1 MLFVII
7 FIIIIISMF
16 YIFQNIK
23 HTNYLQN
30 KSGKLKSP
38 QLLFVIFAIFIFF
51 LSSSIY
57 YKIGN
62 PFINMEKLNASKLK
76 LIQSENKKNSMFFK
90 DLKKFN
96 ELLSK
101 SKTDPN
107 NLNILLNLA
116 STASKINK
124 TEVEISSLK
133 KILSIKST
141 PKLKSLLAQAMVKK
155 ADGQVTSKAQNLIN
169 QALIEDPFDPGANFL
184 NGLAQSQIG
193 NEEEAFKIW
202 VDLYKIT
209 KNTDTWKN
217 DLEVNIRSAA
227 KNLGISNKVLEN
239 KFKTN
244 LDYKNSIT
252 QDILNSTEENQ
263 KIKIDQMVAQLA
275 DRLTKSKQDLD
286 GWLKLFRS
294 YKVLNNREKALD
306 AIKVAIEI
314 SPDNITLKQMLLK
327 ELLPPSVKPNFTS
340 EVKNIIA
347 EILILDSTN
356 IDALFFQGLDAFT
369 EGNDK
374 LATRSWNKL
383 LSKLPKNSPMRLELS
398 KKLQSIEGKN

>member
-7 FIIIIISMF
+7 FIITIISIF

-23 HTNYLQN
+23 RTNYLQN

-314 SPDNITLKQMLLK
+314 SPDNIALKQMLLK

-356 IDALFFQGLDAFT
+356 IDALFFQGLNAFT
-369 EGNDK
+369 EGNNK

>member
-7 FIIIIISMF
+7 FIITIISIF

-23 HTNYLQN
+23 HTDYLQN

-38 QLLFVIFAIFIFF
+38 QLLFVILAIFIFF

-90 DLKKFN
+90 NLKKFN

-133 KILSIKST
+133 KILSITST

-306 AIKVAIEI
+306 TIKVAIEI
-314 SPDNITLKQMLLK
+314 SPDNIALKQILLK

-356 IDALFFQGLDAFT
+356 IDALFFQGLNAFT
-369 EGNDK
+369 EGDNK
-374 LATRSWNKL
+374 LATRSWNKI

-398 KKLQSIEGKN
+398 KKLQSMEGKN

>member
-7 FIIIIISMF
+7 FIITIISIF

-90 DLKKFN
+90 NLKKFN

-306 AIKVAIEI
+306 TIKVAIEI
-314 SPDNITLKQMLLK
+314 SPDNIALKQMLLK

-356 IDALFFQGLDAFT
+356 IDALFFQGLNAFT
-369 EGNDK
+369 EGNNK

>member
-7 FIIIIISMF
+7 FIITIISIF

-90 DLKKFN
+90 NLKKFN

-356 IDALFFQGLDAFT
+356 IDALFFQGLNAFT
-369 EGNDK
+369 EGNNK
-374 LATRSWNKL
+374 LATRSWNKI

-398 KKLQSIEGKN
+398 KKLQSMEGKN

>member
-7 FIIIIISMF
+7 FIITIISIF

-30 KSGKLKSP
+30 KSRKLKLP
-38 QLLFVIFAIFIFF
+38 QLLFVIFSIFIFF

-90 DLKKFN
+90 NLKKFN

-141 PKLKSLLAQAMVKK
+141 PQLKSLLAQAMVKK

-314 SPDNITLKQMLLK
+314 SPDNIALKQMLLK

-356 IDALFFQGLDAFT
+356 IDALFFQGLNAFT
-369 EGNDK
+369 EGDNK
-374 LATRSWNKL
+374 LATRSWNKI

-398 KKLQSIEGKN
+398 KKLQSMEGKN

>member
-356 IDALFFQGLDAFT
+356 IDALFFQGLNAFT
-369 EGNDK
+369 EGNNK
-374 LATRSWNKL
+374 LATRSWNKI

-398 KKLQSIEGKN
+398 KKLQSMEGKN

>member
-76 LIQSENKKNSMFFK
+76 LIQSENKKNTMFFK
-90 DLKKFN
+90 NIKKFN

-252 QDILNSTEENQ
+252 QDILNSTEESQ

-356 IDALFFQGLDAFT
+356 IDALFFQGLNAFT
-369 EGNDK
+369 EGNNK

-383 LSKLPKNSPMRLELS
+383 LSNLPKNSPMRLELS
-398 KKLQSIEGKN
+398 KKLQSIDGKN

>member
-7 FIIIIISMF
+7 FIITIISIF

-90 DLKKFN
+90 NLKKFN

-141 PKLKSLLAQAMVKK
+141 PKLKSLLAQAIVKK

-314 SPDNITLKQMLLK
+314 SPDNIALKQMLLK

-356 IDALFFQGLDAFT
+356 IDALFFQGLNAFT
-369 EGNDK
+369 EGDNK

>member
-7 FIIIIISMF
+7 FIITIISIF

-23 HTNYLQN
+23 YRNYLQN

-101 SKTDPN
+101 SKTDPKD
-107 NLNILLNLA
+107 LNILLNLA

-133 KILSIKST
+133 KILSITST

-314 SPDNITLKQMLLK
+314 SPDNIALKQMLLK

-356 IDALFFQGLDAFT
+356 IDALFFQGLNAFT
-369 EGNDK
+369 EGNNK
-374 LATRSWNKL
+374 LATRSWNKI

-398 KKLQSIEGKN
+398 KKLQSMEGKN

>member
-7 FIIIIISMF
+7 FIITIISIF

-76 LIQSENKKNSMFFK
+76 LIQSENKKNNMFFK
-90 DLKKFN
+90 NLKKFN

-314 SPDNITLKQMLLK
+314 SPNNIALKQMLLK

-356 IDALFFQGLDAFT
+356 IDALFFQGLNAFT
-369 EGNDK
+369 EGNNK
-374 LATRSWNKL
+374 LATRSWNKI

-398 KKLQSIEGKN
+398 KKLQSMEGKN

>member
-7 FIIIIISMF
+7 FIITIISIF

-76 LIQSENKKNSMFFK
+76 LIQGENKKNSMFFK

-314 SPDNITLKQMLLK
+314 SPDNIALKQMLLK

-356 IDALFFQGLDAFT
+356 IDALFFQGLNAFT
-369 EGNDK
+369 EGDNK
-374 LATRSWNKL
+374 LATRSWNKI

>member
-16 YIFQNIK
+16 YICQNIK

-90 DLKKFN
+90 NLKKFN

-263 KIKIDQMVAQLA
+263 KIKIDQMVAQLS

-356 IDALFFQGLDAFT
+356 IDALFFQGLNAFT
-369 EGNDK
+369 EGNNQ
-374 LATRSWNKL
+374 LATRSWNKI

>member
-7 FIIIIISMF
+7 FIITIISIF

-23 HTNYLQN
+23 YTNYLQN

-90 DLKKFN
+90 NLKKFN

-314 SPDNITLKQMLLK
+314 SPDNIALKQMLLK

-356 IDALFFQGLDAFT
+356 IDALFFQGLNAFT
-369 EGNDK
+369 EGNNK
-374 LATRSWNKL
+374 LATRSWNKI

-398 KKLQSIEGKN
+398 KKLQSMEGKN

>member
-7 FIIIIISMF
+7 FIITIISIF

-90 DLKKFN
+90 NLKKFN

-314 SPDNITLKQMLLK
+314 SPDNIALKQMLLK

-356 IDALFFQGLDAFT
+356 IDALFFQGLNAFT
-369 EGNDK
+369 EGNNK

-398 KKLQSIEGKN
+398 KKLQSIKDKN

>member
-7 FIIIIISMF
+7 FIITIISIF

-107 NLNILLNLA
+107 NLNILLNLS

-369 EGNDK
+369 EGNNK
-374 LATRSWNKL
+374 LATRSWNEL

>member
-7 FIIIIISMF
+7 FIITIISIF

-90 DLKKFN
+90 NLKKFN

-314 SPDNITLKQMLLK
+314 SPDNIALKQMLLK

-369 EGNDK
+369 EGNNK

>member
-7 FIIIIISMF
+7 FIITIISIF

-23 HTNYLQN
+23 HRNYLQN

-90 DLKKFN
+90 NLKKFN

-369 EGNDK
+369 EGNNK
-374 LATRSWNKL
+374 LATRSWNKI

-398 KKLQSIEGKN
+398 KKLQSMEGKN

>member
-7 FIIIIISMF
+7 FIITIISIF

-90 DLKKFN
+90 NLKKFN

-356 IDALFFQGLDAFT
+356 IDALFFQGLNAFT
-369 EGNDK
+369 EGNNK

>member
-7 FIIIIISMF
+7 FIITIISIF

-23 HTNYLQN
+23 YRNYLQN

-90 DLKKFN
+90 NLKKFN

-133 KILSIKST
+133 KILSITST

-155 ADGQVTSKAQNLIN
+155 ADGQVKSKAQNLIN

-356 IDALFFQGLDAFT
+356 IDALFFQGLNAFT
-369 EGNDK
+369 EGNNK

-398 KKLQSIEGKN
+398 KKLQSIKGKN

>member
-7 FIIIIISMF
+7 FIITIISIF

-23 HTNYLQN
+23 YRNYLQN

-38 QLLFVIFAIFIFF
+38 QLLFVILAIFIFF

-90 DLKKFN
+90 NLKKFN

-314 SPDNITLKQMLLK
+314 SPDNIALKQMLLK

-356 IDALFFQGLDAFT
+356 IDALFFQGLNAFT
-369 EGNDK
+369 EGNNK
-374 LATRSWNKL
+374 LATRSWNKI

>member
-7 FIIIIISMF
+7 FIITIISIF

-90 DLKKFN
+90 NLKKFN

-314 SPDNITLKQMLLK
+314 SPDNIALKQMLLK

-356 IDALFFQGLDAFT
+356 IDALFFQGLNAFT
-369 EGNDK
+369 EGNKK

-398 KKLQSIEGKN
+398 KKLQSMEGKN

>member
-1 MLFVII
+1 
-7 FIIIIISMF
+7 
-16 YIFQNIK
+16 
-23 HTNYLQN
+23 
-30 KSGKLKSP
+30 
-38 QLLFVIFAIFIFF
+38 
-51 LSSSIY
+51 
-57 YKIGN
+57 
-62 PFINMEKLNASKLK
+62 
-76 LIQSENKKNSMFFK
+76 
-90 DLKKFN
+90 
-96 ELLSK
+96 
-101 SKTDPN
+101 
-107 NLNILLNLA
+107 LA

-124 TEVEISSLK
+124 TDVEISSLK

-141 PKLKSLLAQAMVKK
+141 PKLKSLLAQAIVKK

-202 VDLYKIT
+202 VELYKIT
-209 KNTDTWKN
+209 KSTDTWKN

-244 LDYKNSIT
+244 LNYKSSIT
-252 QDILNSTEENQ
+252 QDILNSSEENQ
-263 KIKIDQMVAQLA
+263 KVKINQMVNQLA
-275 DRLTKSKQDLD
+275 GRLTKSKQDLD

-314 SPDNITLKQMLLK
+314 SPDNIVLKQMLLK

-340 EVKNIIA
+340 EVKKIIA

-356 IDALFFQGLDAFT
+356 IDALFFQGLNAFT
-369 EGNDK
+369 EGNNK
-374 LATRSWNKL
+374 LANHSWNKL

-398 KKLQSIEGKN
+398 KKLQSIKSKN

>member
-7 FIIIIISMF
+7 FIITIISIF

-90 DLKKFN
+90 NLKKFN

-306 AIKVAIEI
+306 TIKVAIEI
-314 SPDNITLKQMLLK
+314 SPDNIALKQMLLK

-356 IDALFFQGLDAFT
+356 IDALFFQGLNAFT
-369 EGNDK
+369 EGNNK
-374 LATRSWNKL
+374 LATRSWNKI

-398 KKLQSIEGKN
+398 KKLQSMEGKN

>member
-7 FIIIIISMF
+7 FIITIISIF

-90 DLKKFN
+90 NLKKFN

-314 SPDNITLKQMLLK
+314 SPDNIALKQMLLK

-369 EGNDK
+369 EGNNK

-398 KKLQSIEGKN
+398 KKLQSIDGKN

>member
-7 FIIIIISMF
+7 FIITIISIF

-23 HTNYLQN
+23 YRNYLQN

-90 DLKKFN
+90 NLKKFN

-314 SPDNITLKQMLLK
+314 SPDNIALKQMLLK

-356 IDALFFQGLDAFT
+356 IDALFFQGLNAFT
-369 EGNDK
+369 EGNNK

>member
-7 FIIIIISMF
+7 FIITIISIF

-90 DLKKFN
+90 NLKKFN

-294 YKVLNNREKALD
+294 YKVLNNREKTLG

-314 SPDNITLKQMLLK
+314 SPDNIALKQMLLK

-356 IDALFFQGLDAFT
+356 IDALFFQGLNAFT
-369 EGNDK
+369 EGNNK
-374 LATRSWNKL
+374 LATRSWNKI

>member
-7 FIIIIISMF
+7 FIITIISIF

-90 DLKKFN
+90 NLKKFN

-314 SPDNITLKQMLLK
+314 SPDNIALKQMLLK

-340 EVKNIIA
+340 EVKNIIT

-356 IDALFFQGLDAFT
+356 IDALFFQGLNAFT
-369 EGNDK
+369 EGNNK

-398 KKLQSIEGKN
+398 KKLQSIKDKN

>member
-7 FIIIIISMF
+7 FIITIISIF

-76 LIQSENKKNSMFFK
+76 LIQSENKKNNMFFK
-90 DLKKFN
+90 NLKKFN

-314 SPDNITLKQMLLK
+314 SPDNIALKQMLLK

-356 IDALFFQGLDAFT
+356 IDALFFQGLNAFT
-369 EGNDK
+369 EGNNK

>member
-90 DLKKFN
+90 NLKKFN

-314 SPDNITLKQMLLK
+314 SPDNIALKQMLLK

-356 IDALFFQGLDAFT
+356 IDALFFQGLNAFT
-369 EGNDK
+369 EGNNK
-374 LATRSWNKL
+374 LATRSWNKI

>member
-16 YIFQNIK
+16 YLFQNIK
-23 HTNYLQN
+23 HTNYWQT

-38 QLLFVIFAIFIFF
+38 QLLFVIFAIFICF

-141 PKLKSLLAQAMVKK
+141 PKSKSLLTQAMVKQ
-155 ADGQVTSKAQNLIN
+155 AD
-169 QALIEDPFDPGANFL
+169 
-184 NGLAQSQIG
+184 SQ
-193 NEEEAFKIW
+193 
-202 VDLYKIT
+202 
-209 KNTDTWKN
+209 
-217 DLEVNIRSAA
+217 
-227 KNLGISNKVLEN
+227 
-239 KFKTN
+239 
-244 LDYKNSIT
+244 
-252 QDILNSTEENQ
+252 
-263 KIKIDQMVAQLA
+263 
-275 DRLTKSKQDLD
+275 
-286 GWLKLFRS
+286 
-294 YKVLNNREKALD
+294 
-306 AIKVAIEI
+306 
-314 SPDNITLKQMLLK
+314 
-327 ELLPPSVKPNFTS
+327 
-340 EVKNIIA
+340 
-347 EILILDSTN
+347 
-356 IDALFFQGLDAFT
+356 
-369 EGNDK
+369 
-374 LATRSWNKL
+374 
-383 LSKLPKNSPMRLELS
+383 
-398 KKLQSIEGKN
+398 

>member
-7 FIIIIISMF
+7 FIITIISIF

-90 DLKKFN
+90 NLKKFN

-244 LDYKNSIT
+244 LDYRNSIT

-314 SPDNITLKQMLLK
+314 SPDNIALKQMLLK

-356 IDALFFQGLDAFT
+356 IDALFFQGLNAFT
-369 EGNDK
+369 EGNNK

>member
-7 FIIIIISMF
+7 FIITIISIY

-23 HTNYLQN
+23 RTNYLQN

-90 DLKKFN
+90 NLKKFN

-314 SPDNITLKQMLLK
+314 SPDNIALKQMLLK

-356 IDALFFQGLDAFT
+356 IDALFFQGLNAFT
-369 EGNDK
+369 EGDNK
-374 LATRSWNKL
+374 LATRSWNKI

>member
-7 FIIIIISMF
+7 FIITIISIF

-23 HTNYLQN
+23 RTNYLQN

-90 DLKKFN
+90 NLKKFN

-314 SPDNITLKQMLLK
+314 SPDNIALKQMLLK

-356 IDALFFQGLDAFT
+356 IDALFFQGLNAFT
-369 EGNDK
+369 EGNNK

>member
-7 FIIIIISMF
+7 FIITIISIF

-90 DLKKFN
+90 NLKKFN

-314 SPDNITLKQMLLK
+314 SPDNIALKQMLLK

-356 IDALFFQGLDAFT
+356 IDALFFQGLNAFT
-369 EGNDK
+369 EGNNK

-383 LSKLPKNSPMRLELS
+383 LSKLPKKSPMRLELS
-398 KKLQSIEGKN
+398 KKLQSIKDKN

>member
-7 FIIIIISMF
+7 FIITIISIF

-90 DLKKFN
+90 NLKKFN

-314 SPDNITLKQMLLK
+314 SPDNIALKQMLLK

-356 IDALFFQGLDAFT
+356 IDALFFQGLNAFT
-369 EGNDK
+369 EGNNK
-374 LATRSWNKL
+374 LAARSWNKL

>member
-7 FIIIIISMF
+7 FIITIISIF

-76 LIQSENKKNSMFFK
+76 LIQSENKKNNMFFK
-90 DLKKFN
+90 NLKKFN

-314 SPDNITLKQMLLK
+314 SPNNIALKQMLLK

-356 IDALFFQGLDAFT
+356 IDALFFQGLNAFT
-369 EGNDK
+369 EGNNK
-374 LATRSWNKL
+374 LATRSWNKI

>member
-7 FIIIIISMF
+7 FIITIISIF

-57 YKIGN
+57 YKIGD

-90 DLKKFN
+90 NLKKFN

-314 SPDNITLKQMLLK
+314 SPDNIALKQMLLK

-356 IDALFFQGLDAFT
+356 IDALFFQGLNAFT
-369 EGNDK
+369 EGDNK
-374 LATRSWNKL
+374 LATRSWNKI

-398 KKLQSIEGKN
+398 KKLQSMEGKN